1 MNLIIWQTIF
11 YLSGILLLPAA
22 PFLYWQGQRVRRKI
36 GVLPDAAGE
45 KRGIVGVFP
54 EIVKLL
60 VIGESTVAGL
70 GARTHET
77 ALAGQFARFLSEKI
91 GKSVEYFVI
100 GKNGVTA
107 RRTIDEL
114 VPLIPAG
121 EKFDYIMLGVGGNDV
136 LKLSSPRKWRRGAIE
151 LIALMRK
158 KYPHSTIFMTNA
170 PAVHLSPVLPQP
182 IKFLLGNLSAMHDK
196 NAKEFTAEMKNVYY
210 FDRPD
215 DITEGFFADGIHPS
229 EQGYTD
235 WSKRM
240 IEFFTEKYQ
249 WK

>member
-1 MNLIIWQTIF
+1 MNLIIWQAIF
-11 YLSGILLLPAA
+11 YLSGLTLLPFA
-22 PFLYWQGQRVRRKI
+22 PFLYLQGQYVRRKI
-36 GVLPDAAGE
+36 GLLPDAAGE
-45 KRGIVGVFP
+45 KRGKVGDFP
-54 EIVKLL
+54 ETVKLL

-77 ALAGQFARFLSEKI
+77 ALAGQFAKFLSEKI

-114 VPLIPAG
+114 VPLIPDG
-121 EKFDYIMLGVGGNDV
+121 EIFDYIMLGVGGNDV
-136 LKLSSPRKWRRGAIE
+136 LKLSSPRSWRRGALE
-151 LIALMRK
+151 LLALMRE
-158 KYPHSTIFMTNA
+158 KYPDSTVFMTNA

-182 IKFLLGNLSAMHDK
+182 LKFLLGNLSALHDK
-196 NAKEFTAEMKNVYY
+196 NAKEFTAQMKNVFY
-210 FDRPD
+210 FHRPD

-235 WSKRM
+235 WSRRM
-240 IEFFTEKYQ
+240 IEFFTEKYD
-249 WK
+249 W

>member
-1 MNLIIWQTIF
+1 MNLIFWQTI
-11 YLSGILLLPAA
+11 YVLGGIFLLPFA
-22 PFLYWQGQRVRRKI
+22 PFLYLQGEYVRRKI
-36 GVLPDAAGE
+36 GLLPDAKGA
-45 KRGIVGVFP
+45 KRGISGSGNK
-54 EIVKLL
+54 IVKML

-77 ALAGQFARFLSEKI
+77 ALAGQFANFLSAKI
-91 GKSVEYFVI
+91 GRRVEWLVI

-107 RRTIDEL
+107 QKTIELL
-114 VPLIPAG
+114 VPQIPTG

-136 LKLSSPRKWRRGAIE
+136 LKLSSPRKWRRDALRLIEIMREKFPDAI
-151 LIALMRK
+151 
-158 KYPHSTIFMTNA
+158 IFMTNA

-182 IKFLLGNLSAMHDK
+182 IKFILGNLSALHDK
-196 NAKEFTAEMKNVYY
+196 NSREFLPKIKNVYY
-210 FDRPD
+210 FHRPD

-240 IEFFTEKYQ
+240 IDFFSEKYGF
-249 WK
+249 